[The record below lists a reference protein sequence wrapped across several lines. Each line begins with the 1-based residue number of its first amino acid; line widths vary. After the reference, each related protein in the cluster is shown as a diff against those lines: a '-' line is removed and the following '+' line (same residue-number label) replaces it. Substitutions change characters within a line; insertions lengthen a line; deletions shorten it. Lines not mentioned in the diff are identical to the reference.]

1 MPDFENEF
9 RLYNE
14 GVKDLILGT
23 DEAGRGP
30 LAGPVV
36 AGAVCFPDFFIEE
49 SFKNQLDDS
58 KKLTPLKREK
68 AFEALLNSNAL
79 IGIGI
84 ASVQEIDEINIL
96 QASLLAMKRA
106 ILQIEEQ
113 NVLIGKILIDG
124 SINAKWKWPSEP
136 LIKGDSKSL
145 SIAAASIVA
154 KVTRDKMMQD
164 FAEQYPFYGWEKN
177 MGYGTKAHLEGL
189 EKHGITPLHRKS
201 FAPIKD
207 YL

>member
-14 GVKDLILGT
+14 GIKDLIIGT

-49 SFKNQLDDS
+49 SLKNQLDDS

-68 AFEALLNSNAL
+68 ALEALLKSNAL

-84 ASVQEIDEINIL
+84 SSVEEIDEINIL

-113 NVLIGKILIDG
+113 NVLIGKVLIDG
-124 SINAKWKWPSEP
+124 SINAKWNWPSEP

-164 FAEQYPFYGWEKN
+164 LAEQYPFYGWEKN
-177 MGYGTKAHLEGL
+177 MGYGTKTHLEGL

-201 FAPIKD
+201 FAPIKN